1 MAKSK
6 APLLINSCEFDDQ
19 FDQNAQAVVDKMMG
33 DGKFAPGYERTYWD
47 GCTHGFAV
55 RGDLVSFLVPI
66 CCAELELVIHDAD
79 CTLFCRATPKSRR
92 AKKVPSKLLSSSLTS
107 TFKMGHVRCLR
118 VVIRI
123 GASFRV
129 GIFC

>member
-33 DGKFAPGYERTYWD
+33 DGKCAPGYERTYWD

-55 RGDLVSFLVPI
+55 RGDLVSFLVPT
-66 CCAELELVIHDAD
+66 CCVQLVIRDAD
-79 CTLFCRATPKSRR
+79 CILSCRATPKSKR

-107 TFKMGHVRCLR
+107 TFKMDQV
-118 VVIRI
+118 
-123 GASFRV
+123 
-129 GIFC
+129 